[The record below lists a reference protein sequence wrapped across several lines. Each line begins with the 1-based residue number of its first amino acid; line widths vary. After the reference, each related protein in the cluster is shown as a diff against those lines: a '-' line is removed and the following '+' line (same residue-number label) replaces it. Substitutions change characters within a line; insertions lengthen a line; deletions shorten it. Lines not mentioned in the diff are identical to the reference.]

1 MGQKEG
7 SVNMTKKGLA
17 FFVLLVFIILIS
29 GCETIKGA
37 GQGAADGAKKDWQT
51 LKKADA
57 WMRKNLW

>member
-1 MGQKEG
+1 MRRKI
-7 SVNMTKKGLA
+7 NLCWA
-17 FFVLLVFIILIS
+17 IVLLLCVIVIS

-37 GQGAADGAKKDWQT
+37 AQGMQKDWAT